1 MGANFQFDK
10 MLPSINMEAG
20 NIIKEP
26 RRQVEIFTY
35 GGDLF
40 LRVGPI
46 NEENIGAN
54 RYTVKISREDGHQII
69 SGIENGINYLGL

>member
-1 MGANFQFDK
+1 MGANSQFDK
-10 MLPSINMEAG
+10 MLPAIEPEAG
-20 NIIKEP
+20 NIKEP

-46 NEENIGAN
+46 NEENIGTN
-54 RYTVKISREDGHQII
+54 RYTVKISREDGQALIY
-69 SGIENGINYLGL
+69 GIENGINYLGL